1 MAKNSPK
8 RGRPR
13 SFDRQQALASA
24 LAVFWDKGYDQATM
38 HILSEAMGIGSPS
51 IYCAF
56 GNKCQLFLEALAFYR
71 RTWWQ
76 PVFERFLANPD
87 IYAAVEQLFAETPR
101 ILLSPDAP
109 CGCITVL
116 TATLF
121 PAGEEEIAAAVNR
134 QREETRNIFRKRLM
148 LAIAARQLPADCN
161 LPALAGALVNFF
173 EGLTLQARGDICQ
186 SELLEIARLGMRL
199 LPPRQ

>member
-1 MAKNSPK
+1 MEMYMSTAKNPTEATSRRLR
-8 RGRPR
+8 RGV
-13 SFDRQQALASA
+13 SLSA
-24 LAVFWDKGYDQATM
+24 RESSAG
-38 HILSEAMGIGSPS
+38 
-51 IYCAF
+51 
-56 GNKCQLFLEALAFYR
+56 
-71 RTWWQ
+71 
-76 PVFERFLANPD
+76 
-87 IYAAVEQLFAETPR
+87 AAAA
-101 ILLSPDAP
+101 LLSPDAP

-121 PAGEEEIAAAVNR
+121 PAGEAEIAEAVNR
-134 QREETRNIFRKRLM
+134 QRDETRSIFRKRLM

-186 SELLEIARLGMRL
+186 SELLEIARLGVRL